1 LPSLAACI
9 HCGVRF
15 RPTAHRP
22 DFCCAG
28 CQFVH
33 GLITSNGLTQF
44 YDLQEGGVQP
54 VKSLVFQKRD
64 FSWLEPLIA
73 AAEQNPVASLEL
85 EIQGLS
91 CIACTWLIERLFGRK
106 PGALEIRVNPAVG
119 RLTLRWTPGVF
130 DALAFARELQSFGY
144 LIGPPGEEPPRA
156 SRSLL
161 IRLGLCAAL
170 MMNTMLFTLPSYLGM
185 AADFQYAPLFRRC
198 AFILGTLSMLI
209 GGSYFIQRSWQSLR
223 RGVLHIDIPISL
235 GLIAAYA
242 GSVYAS
248 IHEARGF
255 VYFDFVATFTFLMLV
270 GRWLQQQAIERNRS
284 RLLATQA
291 EPSPVCDVA
300 TGQKLP
306 VAELA
311 AGGAY
316 TIDPGQIVPVRSRL
330 NSTAAAL
337 GMEWISGES
346 EAATAH
352 QGRIVPAGAVN
363 CGQHPIELEA
373 LEGWSES
380 LLAKL
385 LVIAPVTG
393 ARDLALE
400 RFIRRYI
407 IIVLVVAALG
417 FAGWWCGSGDL
428 MVSFQVLISVL
439 VVSCPCASGVALP
452 LCTDLAVSRLRR
464 LGVFIREPD
473 LWTKL
478 QQVRKI
484 VFDKTGTLTLETIS
498 LRNPEALDRLSETD
512 RGVLLAMVKESLHP
526 VSGCLREQLL
536 ASGVVCAPAEPV
548 TELIGFGVEVK
559 REGVRYRLGRPEW
572 AEHQP
577 NHAEAGDCIFTR
589 DGIALA
595 RFSFGEEA
603 RSDAAEEIAALRW
616 RGCDLFILSGDRRA
630 KVAAMADALALP
642 RQQCL
647 AELSPVGKADWMT
660 KTDARD
666 TLYLGDGANDSL
678 AFDAAWCTGT
688 PAIDRGLL
696 ERKAGFYFLGRGLSG
711 VRQLL
716 DTADLRRRAARRV
729 VAFAIAYNAVAIT
742 LCLAGRM
749 NPLVAAALMP
759 ASSLVS
765 LGIVFTAFRPPRHG
779 QTH

>member
-1 LPSLAACI
+1 M
-9 HCGVRF
+9 
-15 RPTAHRP
+15 
-22 DFCCAG
+22 
-28 CQFVH
+28 
-33 GLITSNGLTQF
+33 ITSNGLTQF
-44 YDLQEGGVQP
+44 YDLQESGVQP

-64 FSWLEPLIA
+64 FSWLEALIA
-73 AAEQNPVASLEL
+73 AAEPGPVASLEL
-85 EIQGLS
+85 EVQGLS
-91 CIACTWLIERLFGRK
+91 CIACTWLIERLFARK
-106 PGALEIRVNPAVG
+106 PGALEIRVHPAVG
-119 RLTLRWTPGVF
+119 RLTMRWTPGVF

-144 LIGPPGEEPPRA
+144 LVGPPGEDRPRA
-156 SRSLL
+156 DRSLL

-185 AADFQYAPLFRRC
+185 AADFQYAPLFRQC

-248 IHEARGF
+248 IHGARGF

-270 GRWLQQQAIERNRS
+270 GRWLQQQAIDRNRS

-291 EPSPVCDVA
+291 DPSPILDVT

-306 VAELA
+306 VAQITSGLSYAIE
-311 AGGAY
+311 
-316 TIDPGQIVPVRSRL
+316 PGQVTPVRSRL
-330 NSTAAAL
+330 TSPAATL

-346 EAATAH
+346 EAATAQ

-363 CGQHPIELEA
+363 CGQSAIELEA
-373 LEGWSES
+373 LEAWSDS

-385 LVIAPVTG
+385 LVIAPVHG
-393 ARDLALE
+393 ERDLALE

-407 IIVLVVAALG
+407 IIVLIVAALG
-417 FAGWWCGSGDL
+417 FTGWQLAKGDL
-428 MVSFQVLISVL
+428 LVSFQVLISVL
-439 VVSCPCASGVALP
+439 VVSCPCASGVAIP

-473 LWTKL
+473 LWAKL
-478 QQVRKI
+478 ERVRKI

-498 LRNPEALDRLSETD
+498 LRNPEALDQLSDDD
-512 RGVLLAMVKESLHP
+512 RGALLAMVQDSLHP

-536 ASGVVCAPAEPV
+536 AAGVTSIPTGPI
-548 TELIGFGVEVK
+548 TELIGFGLEMK
-559 REGVRYRLGRPEW
+559 RDAARYRLGRPEW
-572 AEHQP
+572 AEI
-577 NHAEAGDCIFTR
+577 HAGTGDCVFSR
-589 DGIALA
+589 DGVALA
-595 RFSFGEEA
+595 RFRFGEEA
-603 RSDAAEEIAALRW
+603 RSDAAEEVAALRE

-630 KVAAMADALALP
+630 KVAAMADTLALP
-642 RQQCL
+642 RPHCL
-647 AELSPVGKADWMT
+647 AELSPEDKADWMI
-660 KTDARD
+660 KTDAHD

-716 DTADLRRRAARRV
+716 DTAALRRRAARRV
-729 VAFAIAYNAVAIT
+729 VAFAIAYNALAIA

-765 LGIVFTAFRPPRHG
+765 LGIVFAAFRQHKSSEGMAKNGGAPR
-779 QTH
+779 QAR